1 MTPEEQAE
9 ADRLKKEQ
17 EDADLN
23 AANEDEEETIEEV
36 RARLAQAEEAKT
48 KAETIAENQ
57 RIRAEKAERATKG
70 ESPKAEPKATP
81 PAGEL
86 APKDLY
92 ALMEA
97 KVPQQDVDEVIK
109 AAKLLGKSVTE
120 ALQDDLVKTRLSQL
134 AEFRK
139 SAEVTSS
146 GASKRTT
153 TKVTDEML
161 IEKSEKG
168 DDVDPEA
175 LAEARM
181 NQRKKK

>member
-1 MTPEEQAE
+1 MSAEDEVSDTQTETTEEVDKTEEVEATTTEVETEDKPQFTEFEKKQFERAKLAE
-9 ADRLKKEQ
+9 AEVKKLKAE
-17 EDADLN
+17 
-23 AANEDEEETIEEV
+23 
-36 RARLAQAEEAKT
+36 LASKT
-48 KAETIAENQ
+48 KPQTSQ
-57 RIRAEKAERATKG
+57 KQD
-70 ESPKAEPKATP
+70 
-81 PAGEL
+81 GEL